1 MTNIVSMI
9 FEARIHSL
17 IRKRDKAL
25 IDGDYELVGKLNW
38 KISNSVSRRIKW
50 C

>member
-9 FEARIHSL
+9 FEARIYSL

-25 IDGDYELVGKLNW
+25 IDRDYELVGKLNW
-38 KISNSVSRRIKW
+38 KIRNNINRRIKW